1 VVSASPAIGAVG
13 RGCGAWGYGPVVE
26 IANDGLT
33 LHVAEDGP
41 VQGRPVVLLHGITSS
56 AATWNWLVPLLA
68 GRYRVLRLDFRGHG
82 RSGRSQARYD
92 YAGYVSDAV
101 AVCEQAADQPVVLIG
116 HSLGGGAAAA
126 VAQQRPDLV
135 RAVLLEDPALAG
147 STEIGDNS
155 LLEGFTLMRDV
166 IPQVQASGMPVDELV
181 DTICALSNGATGR
194 LLGEDLCADALRA
207 IAEGLL
213 ALDVSVLDAVLDGTL
228 VPPFDAAQPIPVPGV
243 VVAADPASSDAVT
256 RPAHLEILA
265 SSSPHVETWS
275 VPGATHQIH
284 SSIATREIFT
294 AAVRGL
300 LAGLPP
306 TR

>member
-1 VVSASPAIGAVG
+1 M
-13 RGCGAWGYGPVVE
+13 E
-26 IANDGLT
+26 IAHDGLT

-41 VQGRPVVLLHGITSS
+41 VHGPPVVLLHGITSS
-56 AATWNWLVPLLA
+56 GGTWNWLVPLLA
-68 GRYRVLRLDFRGHG
+68 DRHRVLRLDFRGHG
-82 RSGRSQARYD
+82 RSGRSQVPYD
-92 YAGYVSDAV
+92 YSGYVSDAV
-101 AVCEQAADQPVVLIG
+101 AVCEQAADQRAVVIG

-126 VAQQRPDLV
+126 LAQQRPDLV

-155 LLEGFTLMRDV
+155 LLEGFTLMRDL
-166 IPQVQASGMPVDELV
+166 IPQVQASGMLV
-181 DTICALSNGATGR
+181 DDLVSAIAALSSGATGR

-207 IAEGLL
+207 MAEGLL

-228 VPPFDAAQPIPVPGV
+228 VPPFDAARPIPVPGV
-243 VVAADPASSDAVT
+243 VLAADPASSDAVT

-265 SSSPHVETWS
+265 CSSPQLETWS

-284 SSIATREIFT
+284 SSRATREIFT

-300 LAGLPP
+300 LAGLPA
-306 TR
+306 TV